1 MKADK
6 ERMEKLLKTARG
18 QLDGILK
25 MIDQDRYCID
35 IVNQLMATQSIL
47 RRASR
52 EILNLV
58 DRLVAAMGRDKIETL
73 IPLLHQVVDTFDMI
87 QQQEV

>member
-1 MKADK
+1 M
-6 ERMEKLLKTARG
+6 RSHQR
-18 QLDGILK
+18 
-25 MIDQDRYCID
+25 
-35 IVNQLMATQSIL
+35 
-47 RRASR
+47 
-52 EILNLV
+52 ILNLV